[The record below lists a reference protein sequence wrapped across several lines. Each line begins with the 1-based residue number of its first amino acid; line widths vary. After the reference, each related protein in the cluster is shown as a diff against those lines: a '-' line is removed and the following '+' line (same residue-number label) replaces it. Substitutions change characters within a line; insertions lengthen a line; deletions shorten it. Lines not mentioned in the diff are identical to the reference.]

1 MAHTSVGRHLCC
13 AAQRDVNRARHHR
26 APQHAGSPQIAV
38 YSTITAAPHLVAGEA
53 RVRHLSEASLRSAGE
68 TAGTEA
74 GLRTLLP
81 AGPYNPRNSLDE
93 KKKPTVWNGGG
104 GACNRRCA
112 GAARRTQ
119 RRASL
124 ARGDGPGATCAR
136 LQTPDHAARVHVL
149 ACMPHRRNWTLLRKR
164 CSSFS
169 HAVSASTRWRPGTG
183 NRRRLSPSRTSWL
196 SPPRN
201 FWPDF
206 CTGIVRLAR
215 ERPAGLLARSLAPH
229 TRGVQA
235 RSE

>member
-1 MAHTSVGRHLCC
+1 VLRCTTRREPRATSPRAPARRI
-13 AAQRDVNRARHHR
+13 AADCRVQHHHR
-26 APQHAGSPQIAV
+26 CAPPRGRRGAGPPSQRSFP
-38 YSTITAAPHLVAGEA
+38 TLRWGDGWHLK
-53 RVRHLSEASLRSAGE
+53 
-68 TAGTEA
+68 A
-74 GLRTLLP
+74 GLWTLLP
-81 AGPYNPRNSLDE
+81 AGPYNPRNSM
-93 KKKPTVWNGGG
+93 KKTTQPFGMAAVVRVTG
-104 GACNRRCA
+104 A

-215 ERPAGLLARSLAPH
+215 ERPAGLLALSLAPH

>member
-1 MAHTSVGRHLCC
+1 MLRCTTRREPRATSPRAPARRI
-13 AAQRDVNRARHHR
+13 AADCRVQHHHR
-26 APQHAGSPQIAV
+26 CAPPRGRR
-38 YSTITAAPHLVAGEA
+38 G
-53 RVRHLSEASLRSAGE
+53 
-68 TAGTEA
+68 
-74 GLRTLLP
+74 
-81 AGPYNPRNSLDE
+81 AGPPSQRSFPTLRWGDGWHLKQALGPYYQLDLNPRNSAM
-93 KKKPTVWNGGG
+93 KKQKPTVWNGGG